1 MLIPFGLLSQENYKL
16 KALKLGGGTNR
27 ENVFGPFVSGEYLY
41 YSSDKKTKSAK
52 SIVNEDGS
60 SFTDI
65 YRVKIKKNK
74 VSGRKQ
80 HLNNAINSVM
90 NDGFVHITKDD
101 SLLYFNRNMNNE
113 DDESKSGIFYSKNIN
128 DTLCAAIP
136 FKHNNISYNVVH
148 PTISED
154 ESLMIFASDM
164 PGGKGL
170 SDLYYC
176 EYINGEW
183 SEPKNIGPQIN
194 TEFRESTPYLYKNQ
208 LFFNSDRPGGIGE
221 KDLYVSNRSK
231 DGWTQPKNLGE
242 PINSPKDDFSIFL
255 IDGMQEGY
263 FSTNRKTSLDHI
275 IYFNSQLPRPD
286 TFHEVEPNF
295 CFIFKDEEYETGND
309 IELVWDMGNGIIKK
323 GNNFEYCFDKIGA
336 YSMSL
341 NIIDHSLEQEYKN
354 IHQQD
359 IEILTDDKPYI
370 VHEIQD
376 SKHIFYVDIGT
387 CNTVYDK
394 YYWVVDGNLRF
405 EKQIVVE
412 GPNHEIKYISW
423 NEADPEKVVGVIKKY
438 D

>member
-1 MLIPFGLLSQENYKL
+1 
-16 KALKLGGGTNR
+16 
-27 ENVFGPFVSGEYLY
+27 
-41 YSSDKKTKSAK
+41 
-52 SIVNEDGS
+52 
-60 SFTDI
+60 
-65 YRVKIKKNK
+65 
-74 VSGRKQ
+74 
-80 HLNNAINSVM
+80 
-90 NDGFVHITKDD
+90 
-101 SLLYFNRNMNNE
+101 MNNE

-128 DTLCAAIP
+128 DTLFAAIP

-255 IDGMQEGY
+255 IDGLQEGY

-295 CFIFKDEEYETGND
+295 CFIFKDEEYETSND

-370 VHEIQD
+370 VHEIQG
-376 SKHIFYVDIGT
+376 SKHVFYGDAST

-394 YYWVVDGNLRF
+394 YYWIIDGNLRF
-405 EKQIVVE
+405 EKQIVIE
-412 GPNHEIKYISW
+412 GANHEIKYVSW
-423 NEADPEKVVGVIKKY
+423 NEADPEMVVGVIKKY